1 MPWGKAMKLS
11 SPSREEPEIN
21 LTSLID
27 VVLLLLVFFMITT
40 SFVRES
46 KIGIRLPE
54 ADSSGVVELTESDP
68 LTISVTAQGTYL
80 VNGRQLLDNRPE
92 TLESAIRV
100 ITEGQP
106 GGRVTVSADAQASH
120 QSVITA
126 MDVAGRMGYVEINI
140 ATVKPGNEQQ

>member
-1 MPWGKAMKLS
+1 MMNLR

-54 ADSSGVVELTESDP
+54 ASSTQEAMVVEELMV
-68 LTISVTAQGTYL
+68 ISVSAQGTYL
-80 VNGRQLLDNRPE
+80 VNGRQLLDSRAE
-92 TLESAIRV
+92 TLDSAIRMLAGKNLG
-100 ITEGQP
+100 GQI
-106 GGRVTVSADAQASH
+106 TVSADADASH

-126 MDVAGRMGYVEINI
+126 MDVAGQLGYVEINI
-140 ATVKPGNEQQ
+140 ATIKPEVQ